1 MTYPERWTRGWLIL
15 AAVGVGVAFLV
26 WQPLVVAL
34 SLALTS
40 LAAAALLVMLGTR
53 FDSNTPP
60 LLTLRSWRHLVG
72 TAMAL
77 GVGATAVT
85 LVAMWSWVFAALTLA
100 AAFFTSP
107 WVVARL
113 KECRLTAPPAAVTGP
128 HHGPMHALHRGRPGV
143 DPQSA
148 RRLSTADLCAA
159 WRISLHALACAPD
172 TQARIH
178 VVSARQ
184 VYLDEME
191 RRSPAAVQAWLA
203 ADALAAQTPDWY
215 LGGDDF
221 GSTDRPNAA

>member
-1 MTYPERWTRGWLIL
+1 MTYPERWTCWWLTV
-15 AAVGVGVAFLV
+15 ASVGVGLGVLV

-60 LLTLRSWRHLVG
+60 LLTLRSWQHVVG

-77 GVGATAVT
+77 GGAATAVT
-85 LVAMWSWVFAALTLA
+85 VVAMWSWTFAVLTLA
-100 AAFFTSP
+100 AACCTSP
-107 WVVARL
+107 WAVARL
-113 KECRLTAPPAAVTGP
+113 KESRLTASSAAEVPPHQDPV
-128 HHGPMHALHRGRPGV
+128 HALHRGRPGV

-148 RRLSTADLCAA
+148 QRLSTADLCAA
-159 WRISLHALACAPD
+159 WRISLHALASAPD

-203 ADALAAQTPDWY
+203 ADALAAQTPDRY
-215 LGGDDF
+215 LSEDDS